1 MINLNKKKKML
12 NQFHKDKFNDYL
24 FNNFHNGSLR
34 SILRNFD
41 RLSMSN
47 GIEVRSPF
55 LDWRLVTMLFSLPS
69 NYKIDVKFTKKL
81 MRDSFKSILPN
92 IITQDKLK
100 TGFTS
105 SVSNFKNNKI
115 LTDQIKDLINSK
127 DFINFENTYKFRI
140 DKKLEKVEN
149 QWRFIQG
156 FILSKKI
163 I

>member
-100 TGFTS
+100 T
-105 SVSNFKNNKI
+105 
-115 LTDQIKDLINSK
+115 
-127 DFINFENTYKFRI
+127 
-140 DKKLEKVEN
+140 
-149 QWRFIQG
+149 
-156 FILSKKI
+156 
-163 I
+163 